1 MKFFGIVWSNLF
13 RRKTR
18 TVLTLLSVVVAFL
31 LFLLLRAISE
41 AFAGGVSLVGVDRLI
56 TSPRYSIVDD
66 LPLNQKQQI
75 LAIEGVEAVTQQQW
89 FGGQYQDP
97 KNFFPKYPV
106 EPREFFDMFDE
117 YVIDPAQLEAFAA
130 TRTGAVAEAEL
141 AAEYGWKIGDIIPI
155 QADIWPKDDGTR
167 LWEFELK
174 GTFRST
180 EGRRPVLVFHY
191 QYFTEAV
198 AAFGKDRVGWW
209 TVRLSDPDS
218 AESIAIAIDKL
229 FENSVNP
236 TRTATEDEFNRQFA
250 SQLGDIGFIA
260 TIIMG
265 AVFFT
270 IVLLTANTM
279 TQSLRE
285 RIPELAVLKTLGFT
299 DVTVSVLVLAESV
312 LLCVTGGLIGIVLAY
327 GMVGLIG
334 PVLEGFIGSFTIS
347 ASAISLALGMALILG
362 LTIGGFPALSAKRL
376 TIVDA
381 LRER

>member
-56 TSPRYSIVDD
+56 TSPKYSIVDD

-117 YVIDPAQLEAFAA
+117 YVIDPAELDTFAG

-167 LWEFELK
+167 LWEFELT

-218 AESIAIAIDKL
+218 AESIAIAIDRL

-260 TIIMG
+260 TIIMS

-270 IVLLTANTM
+270 ILLLTANTM

-327 GMVGLIG
+327 VMVGLIG
-334 PVLEGFIGSFTIS
+334 PVLEGFIGSFSLS

-362 LTIGGFPALSAKRL
+362 LIIGGFPALSAKRL

>member
-1 MKFFGIVWSNLF
+1 MKYLTIVWSNLF

-41 AFAGGVSLVGVDRLI
+41 AFTGGVSLVGVDRLI
-56 TSPRYSIVDD
+56 TSPKYSIVDD
-66 LPLNQKQQI
+66 LPLSQKQQI
-75 LAIEGVEAVTQQQW
+75 QGIEGIAAVTQQQW

-106 EPREFFDMFDE
+106 EPREFFAMFEE
-117 YVIDPAQLEAFAA
+117 YRIAPEELEAFAS
-130 TRTGAVAEAEL
+130 TRTGAVAEAGL

-167 LWEFELK
+167 LWEFELV
-174 GTFRST
+174 GTFTST
-180 EGRRPVLVFHY
+180 EGRNPLLVFQY
-191 QYFTEAV
+191 EYFTEAV
-198 AAFGKDRVGWW
+198 ASFGKDRVGWW
-209 TVRLSDPDS
+209 SVKLSDS
-218 AESIAIAIDKL
+218 ERAASIAIAIDQL
-229 FENSVNP
+229 FENSLNP

-260 TIIMG
+260 TIIMS

-270 IVLLTANTM
+270 ILLLTANTM

-299 DVTVSVLVLAESV
+299 DSTVSVLVLAESV
-312 LLCVTGGLIGIVLAY
+312 LLCLGGGLLGIGLAI
-327 GMVGLIG
+327 GVATVIG
-334 PVLEGFIGSFTIS
+334 PSLEQFLGTFAISGSAIGLAIGVAILLGLAIGSV
-347 ASAISLALGMALILG
+347 
-362 LTIGGFPALSAKRL
+362 PALSAKRL